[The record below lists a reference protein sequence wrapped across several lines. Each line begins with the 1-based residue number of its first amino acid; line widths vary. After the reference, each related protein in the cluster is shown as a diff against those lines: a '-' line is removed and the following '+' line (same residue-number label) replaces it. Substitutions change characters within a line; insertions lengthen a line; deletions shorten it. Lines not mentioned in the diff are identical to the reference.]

1 MWMMFG
7 LSTRLVVHLSLRSLG
22 RRRCHG
28 HALLGEAFRSSLL
41 RRYLDHLVDPAY
53 SASFT
58 DERLTVATKLALA
71 LRDKE
76 LELRETT
83 ELTRDS
89 EAEMR
94 KLAEEEC
101 EVHEAVLQ
109 DLQEQLWEVILPE
122 EKGDEDNA
130 MLEVEAGVGG
140 QEAMLFT
147 SKVFHMYEKYAAY
160 RNWTFNILE
169 YNTTELGGM
178 RLATASVVGP
188 GSYKLLKYEGG
199 VHRVQ
204 RVPQTERHGR
214 VHTSTMSVAILP
226 QPSEIKL
233 HIDPKDLR
241 IETKRS
247 SGPGGQHVNTTES
260 AVRITH
266 LPSGFVCESQ
276 RDRSQLRNRDY
287 AMAALRAK
295 LYGQLL
301 HQEQSALQSARK
313 LQVGSRSRS
322 EKIRTYNFLQDRVTD
337 HRIGCSLQG
346 LASFMSGDRRL
357 DDMMEALRRFAEW
370 EALQELLEKN
380 PVSVK

>member
-1 MWMMFG
+1 LF
-7 LSTRLVVHLSLRSLG
+7 V
-22 RRRCHG
+22 
-28 HALLGEAFRSSLL
+28 
-41 RRYLDHLVDPAY
+41 Y
-53 SASFT
+53 
-58 DERLTVATKLALA
+58 
-71 LRDKE
+71 
-76 LELRETT
+76 
-83 ELTRDS
+83 
-89 EAEMR
+89 
-94 KLAEEEC
+94 AEEETRETLLVFC
-101 EVHEAVLQ
+101 NFCHLVCL
-109 DLQEQLWEVILPE
+109 QLWEVILPE

-147 SKVFHMYEKYAAY
+147 SKVFHMYEKYAAF

-178 RLATASVVGP
+178 RLACASVVGP

-204 RVPQTERHGR
+204 RVPQTDRHGR
-214 VHTSTMSVAILP
+214 VHTSTMSVVVLP

-247 SGPGGQHVNTTES
+247 RGPGGQHVNTTES

-266 LPSGFVCESQ
+266 LPSGIVCESQ

-295 LYGQLL
+295 LYGRLL

-313 LQVGSRSRS
+313 LQVDKGKTEKTRMDESMCKINCPRPSVYENQEAQLWSRSSLCPYVLPFIKSPPLSLRLGPHCVHGRS
-322 EKIRTYNFLQDRVTD
+322 CMGWGILSS
-337 HRIGCSLQG
+337 HLIGISEL
-346 LASFMSGDRRL
+346 RL
-357 DDMMEALRRFAEW
+357 LM
-370 EALQELLEKN
+370 
-380 PVSVK
+380 VSWDWPCCVVC